1 MLHTKRQ
8 ARRQGRSTGEN
19 RVGFVMLLALLM
31 TLLTMPVGAAHA
43 QDDSHSD
50 HASDEAVLNQVSFD
64 QNLDSQMPLDVPM
77 IDEQGR
83 RVTLGQ
89 YLGQKPAILVF
100 TYYNCPNLCPI
111 ILHGL
116 SESLRTMQVEV
127 GKEFDVVVASIDPR
141 ETPEQSTAAK
151 AAIIASYGRWG
162 SQDGWHFL
170 TAPEASIV
178 QLADTAGFHYVYDP
192 VSDQYA
198 HPAGILVMT
207 PGGRISKYLYGLEFS
222 PRDLKLALVDA
233 SSGKIGTAVDQ
244 LLLRCFHYDPT
255 RGKYTVAIREILKYA
270 ALLTVFGVGAMV
282 LVLSRSKPRQSEPPI
297 LPAEEQ
303 ADDQKESQ
311 P

>member
-1 MLHTKRQ
+1 MLEKRQ
-8 ARRQGRSTGEN
+8 EARHQGRSTVDN
-19 RVGFVMLLALLM
+19 RIGFVMLLALLI
-31 TLLTMPVGAAHA
+31 TVLALPVGAAYA

-50 HASDEAVLNQVSFD
+50 HASEEAVLNQVAFD
-64 QNLDSQMPLDVPM
+64 QNLDSQMPLEVPM

-83 RVTLGQ
+83 RVSLGQ
-89 YLGQKPAILVF
+89 YLGAKPAILVF

-127 GKEFDVVVASIDPR
+127 GKEFDVVVVSIDPR

-162 SQDGWHFL
+162 SQNGWHFL
-170 TAPEASIV
+170 TAPEDSIV
-178 QLADTAGFHYVYDP
+178 RLADTAGFHYVYDAK
-192 VSDQYA
+192 SDQYA

-270 ALLTVFGVGAMV
+270 ALLTMFGVGAMV

-303 ADDQKESQ
+303 ADDRKESQ
-311 P
+311 S

>member
-1 MLHTKRQ
+1 MFDIKRQ
-8 ARRQGRSTGEN
+8 ARQRGRSAGDH
-19 RVGFVMLLALLM
+19 RIGSVVSLALLLALL
-31 TLLTMPVGAAHA
+31 LLPVGAAYAHDGP
-43 QDDSHSD
+43 QTD
-50 HASDEAVLNQVSFD
+50 HASDEAILNQVAFD
-64 QNLDSQMPLDVPM
+64 QNLDSQMPLAVPM
-77 IDEQGR
+77 VDEQGR

-127 GKEFDVVVASIDPR
+127 GQEFDVVVASIDPR

-170 TAPEASIV
+170 TAPEDSIV
-178 QLADTAGFHYVYDP
+178 QLADAAGFHYVYDP
-192 VSDQYA
+192 KSNQYA
-198 HPAGILVMT
+198 HPAGILVIT

-233 SSGKIGTAVDQ
+233 SAGKIGGAVDQ
-244 LLLRCFHYDPT
+244 ILLRCFHYDPT
-255 RGKYTVAIREILKYA
+255 RGKYTVAIKEILKYA
-270 ALLTVFGVGAMV
+270 GLLTMFGLGAMV
-282 LVLSRSKPRQSEPPI
+282 LVLSRSKPQPPEPLI
-297 LPAEEQ
+297 LPEEDQ
-303 ADDQKESQ
+303 PADQKESQ